1 MAYAPITAAQFTS
14 TDGLDDWRVVLRTA
28 EAHFIAPSFPA
39 AGRLV
44 AAIADA
50 AEAADHHPDVSLTYP
65 GRVRVALTTHA
76 VDGLSTH
83 DVDLA
88 RHISQLAADAGATA
102 EPRRAQ
108 RVEIAID
115 TMDADRIRPF
125 WAAVLDYRVQA
136 DGSLDDP
143 RGFGAPVW
151 FQQMDEP
158 RTERNR
164 FHLDVSVAQRPRR
177 GATRGCA
184 GRRRHA
190 GHRRA
195 RPVVLGPRRRRGQ
208 RGLHLHLAGPRRRL
222 SPGGGAAGATR

>member
-1 MAYAPITAAQFTS
+1 MAYAPITAGQFTS

-28 EAHFIAPSFPA
+28 EAHFTAPSFPA

-65 GRVRVALTTHA
+65 GRVRVALNTHA

-164 FHLDVSVAQRPRR
+164 FHLDVSVA
-177 GATRGCA
+177 
-184 GRRRHA
+184 HD
-190 GHRRA
+190 
-195 RPVVLGPRRRRGQ
+195 
-208 RGLHLHLAGPRRRL
+208 LAEERL
-222 SPGGGAAGATR
+222 EAALAAGGTLVTDEHARSFWVLADAEGNEVCICTWQDRDAG

>member
-1 MAYAPITAAQFTS
+1 MAYTPITAEQFS
-14 TDGLDDWRVVLRTA
+14 ATDGLDDWRVVLRTA
-28 EAHFIAPSFPA
+28 EATFVAPSFPA

-44 AAIADA
+44 AGIADA
-50 AEAADHHPDVSLTYP
+50 AEAADHHPDLSLTYP

-102 EPRRAQ
+102 EALDAQ
-108 RVEIAID
+108 ILEIAID

-125 WAAVLDYRVQA
+125 WAAVLDYREQS
-136 DGSLDDP
+136 DGSLSDP

-164 FHLDVSVAQRPRR
+164 VHLDVTVP
-177 GATRGCA
+177 
-184 GRRRHA
+184 HD
-190 GHRRA
+190 
-195 RPVVLGPRRRRGQ
+195 
-208 RGLHLHLAGPRRRL
+208 LADRRL
-222 SPGGGAAGATR
+222 AAALDAGGTLVTDQHARAFWVLADAEGNEVCICTWQDRSTG

>member
-1 MAYAPITAAQFTS
+1 MAYTPITAEQFS
-14 TDGLDDWRVVLRTA
+14 ATDGLDDWRVVLRTA
-28 EAHFIAPSFPA
+28 EATFVAPSFPA

-44 AAIADA
+44 AGIADA
-50 AEAADHHPDVSLTYP
+50 AEAADHHPDLSLTYP

-102 EPRRAQ
+102 EALGAQ
-108 RVEIAID
+108 ILEIAID

-125 WAAVLDYRVQA
+125 WAAVLDYREQS
-136 DGSLDDP
+136 DGSLADP

-164 FHLDVSVAQRPRR
+164 VHLDVTVP
-177 GATRGCA
+177 
-184 GRRRHA
+184 HD
-190 GHRRA
+190 
-195 RPVVLGPRRRRGQ
+195 
-208 RGLHLHLAGPRRRL
+208 LADRRL
-222 SPGGGAAGATR
+222 AAALDAGGTLVTDQHARAFWVLADAEGNEVCICTWQDRD